1 MTSTVVLAGGTGFI
15 GTYLAD
21 RFKALKYD
29 VKMISRQEGHI
40 QWGDRDGIAEA
51 LEGAD
56 MLIHLAGRSV
66 DCRYNEKNKRDIL
79 TSRTETTK
87 ILGEAVMSSSRP
99 PALWINSSTA
109 TIYRHAEDRPMTE
122 ENGEIGSGFSVD
134 VAKAWEETFFSY
146 DRKES
151 GKETRLA
158 ALRIA
163 IVLGQGGGVMT
174 PYKNLARFG
183 LGGPQ
188 GPGTQMFS
196 WVHIEDIFGIIM
208 FLKDHPELCGVF
220 NCAAPE
226 PLPNREWM
234 REVRQ
239 AMKVPFGLPAP
250 RWMLELGAVMIRT
263 ETELILK
270 SRWVIPE
277 RLEQAGYKFKYRT
290 AGQALELIL
299 LS

>member
-1 MTSTVVLAGGTGFI
+1 MTATVVLAGGTGFI

-56 MLIHLAGRSV
+56 MLINLAGRSV

-87 ILGEAVMSSSRP
+87 ILGEAVMASSRP

-122 ENGEIGSGFSVD
+122 ENGEIGIGFSVD

-151 GKETRLA
+151 GKETRQA

-208 FLKDHPELCGVF
+208 FLKDHPELSGVF

-226 PLPNREWM
+226 PLSNREWM

-290 AGQALELIL
+290 AGQALESIL